1 MSIDHIHLPE
11 FVERK
16 ADADINRCR
25 EQTMMSRNWLPNLDS
40 PASQEKTWFIVRWNS
55 YRLYMFAKA
64 KWQFHTCSC
73 CFLFDDQV
81 LAPLCSYCGVMNLG
95 RVVGFIFLSWSLNRL
110 LEMLLVALTFGAGGG
125 TFFLCCDLTLWLILH
140 CNVAINNYHFTEC
153 TKHRDMDCLISLRT
167 CFDWASGACTGV
179 ATLLMFSSVV
189 LTPFWV
195 GAARRSTSVLLCS
208 SCTILFVAGISYM
221 RIIIVGILQRHE

>member
-81 LAPLCSYCGVMNLG
+81 LAPFCSYCGVMNLG

-125 TFFLCCDLTLWLILH
+125 TFFLCCDLTLWLNLH
-140 CNVAINNYHFTEC
+140 CIVSINN
-153 TKHRDMDCLISLRT
+153 
-167 CFDWASGACTGV
+167 
-179 ATLLMFSSVV
+179 FSSN
-189 LTPFWV
+189 W
-195 GAARRSTSVLLCS
+195 
-208 SCTILFVAGISYM
+208 M
-221 RIIIVGILQRHE
+221 HKNIIIWIVLIHYVPGSIVILQSGLVLQRYYYFPQRS